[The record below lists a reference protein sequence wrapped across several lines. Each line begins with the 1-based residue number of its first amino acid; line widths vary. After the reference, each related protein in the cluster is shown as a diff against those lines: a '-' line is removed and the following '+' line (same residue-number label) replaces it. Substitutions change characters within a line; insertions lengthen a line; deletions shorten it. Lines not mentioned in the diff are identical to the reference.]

1 MKAHGFRVCFTPL
14 LEVLFTF
21 PSRYLS
27 TIGLSVVFSLAGW
40 APLIPAEFLVL
51 RGTQVPSCPT
61 AVVSRTGLSPST
73 DPLSRGFRYSDCVGA
88 PTVLQPRARLRN
100 RPGLGCC
107 AFARHYLRNHCY
119 FLFLRVLRCFSSPGS
134 PTASMRCDGITSIG
148 FPHSDIRGS
157 RGICPSPRLFA
168 ACHVLLRLRE
178 PQASPMRPF
187 SLSLVSSNGTLSA
200 CPPDGGPRRGRAFS
214 TLVVVARFLFQLDF
228 SLRFR
233 DTPAASG
240 AGRLALYSSRS
251 QHVNDLILFFS
262 PVVPGRLEL
271 PTSTLS
277 V

>member
-1 MKAHGFRVCFTPL
+1 MSARRRSYNPGCGRETAPVWAAA
-14 LEVLFTF
+14 
-21 PSRYLS
+21 R
-27 TIGLSVVFSLAGW
+27 SLA
-40 APLIPAEFLVL
+40 
-51 RGTQVPSCPT
+51 TT
-61 AVVSRTGLSPST
+61 
-73 DPLSRGFRYSDCVGA
+73 
-88 PTVLQPRARLRN
+88 
-100 RPGLGCC
+100 C
-107 AFARHYLRNHCY
+107 AIIVIARHYLRNHCY

-233 DTPAASG
+233 DTLAACTGG
-240 AGRLALYSSRS
+240 ASRS
-251 QHVNDLILFFS
+251 LLFAF
-262 PVVPGRLEL
+262 
-271 PTSTLS
+271 PTCQ
-277 V
+277 

>member
-40 APLIPAEFLVL
+40 APQIPAEFLVL
-51 RGTQVPSCPT
+51 RGTQVPSCLT

-73 DPLSRGFRYSDCVGA
+73 DPLSRGFRYSDCGGA

-100 RPGLGCC
+100 RPGLGSC
-107 AFARHYLRNHCY
+107 AFARHYLRNHYY

-134 PTASMRCDGITSIG
+134 PTASMRCDGIAPAG

-168 ACHVLLRLRE
+168 ACHVLRRLRE

-187 SLSLVSSNGTLSA
+187 CLSLMSFAFRPSLVSRIPARGARTRSLFFTLYSV
-200 CPPDGGPRRGRAFS
+200 S
-214 TLVVVARFLFQLDF
+214 
-228 SLRFR
+228 SLRYQDSR
-233 DTPAASG
+233 HHRLGAAT
-240 AGRLALYSSRS
+240 LLSSRS
-251 QHVNDLILFFS
+251 QHVNDLVFS
-262 PVVPGRLEL
+262 FLRSPRQ
-271 PTSTLS
+271 T
-277 V
+277 

>member
-40 APLIPAEFLVL
+40 APPIPAELLVF
-51 RGTQVPSCPT
+51 RGTQVPSCLT

-73 DPLSRGFRYSDCVGA
+73 DPLSRGFRYSGCGGA

-100 RPGLGCC
+100 RPGLGSC

-134 PTASMRCDGITSIG
+134 PTGYCRCDGIASIG

-157 RGICPSPRLFA
+157 QGICPSPRLFA

-178 PQASPMRPF
+178 PQASPMRPCRLSLVF
-187 SLSLVSSNGTLSA
+187 LSSTARSPHVSRTHGGGGAAAPSRPRSLSL
-200 CPPDGGPRRGRAFS
+200 DFS
-214 TLVVVARFLFQLDF
+214 FNSIS
-228 SLRFR
+228 SLRFSR
-233 DTPAASG
+233 HCRHDD
-240 AGRLALYSSRS
+240 GRRSS
-251 QHVNDLILFFS
+251 LFAF
-262 PVVPGRLEL
+262 
-271 PTSTLS
+271 PTCQ
-277 V
+277 

>member
-51 RGTQVPSCPT
+51 RGTQVPSCLT

-88 PTVLQPRARLRN
+88 PTVLQPRERLRN

-200 CPPDGGPRRGRAFS
+200 QPPQGAAARPRLLDLGRCRSISLS
-214 TLVVVARFLFQLDF
+214 TRFLA
-228 SLRFR
+228 SISRF
-233 DTPAASG
+233 
-240 AGRLALYSSRS
+240 AGRLWGGASRS
-251 QHVNDLILFFS
+251 LLFAF
-262 PVVPGRLEL
+262 
-271 PTSTLS
+271 PTCQ
-277 V
+277 

>member
-134 PTASMRCDGITSIG
+134 PTANGGVMESLPSG
-148 FPHSDIRGS
+148 FPIR
-157 RGICPSPRLFA
+157 
-168 ACHVLLRLRE
+168 
-178 PQASPMRPF
+178 
-187 SLSLVSSNGTLSA
+187 TSA
-200 CPPDGGPRRGRAFS
+200 GHRAFAPHRGFS
-214 TLVVVARFLFQLDF
+214 QLVTSFFASESHRHPPCALVRFL
-228 SLRFR
+228 
-233 DTPAASG
+233 
-240 AGRLALYSSRS
+240 
-251 QHVNDLILFFS
+251 
-262 PVVPGRLEL
+262 
-271 PTSTLS
+271 
-277 V
+277 

>member
-1 MKAHGFRVCFTPL
+1 MQAHGFRVSFTPL

-51 RGTQVPSCPT
+51 RGTQVPSCLT

-134 PTASMRCDGITSIG
+134 PTASMRCEATGI
-148 FPHSDIRGS
+148 PHAPFFSFLSLFKRHALRMSPGRGAAA
-157 RGICPSPRLFA
+157 RPRLLDLGR
-168 ACHVLLRLRE
+168 CR
-178 PQASPMRPF
+178 SI
-187 SLSLVSSNGTLSA
+187 SLST
-200 CPPDGGPRRGRAFS
+200 
-214 TLVVVARFLFQLDF
+214 RFL
-228 SLRFR
+228 
-233 DTPAASG
+233 ASISRY
-240 AGRLALYSSRS
+240 AGRLRGGASRS
-251 QHVNDLILFFS
+251 LLFAF
-262 PVVPGRLEL
+262 
-271 PTSTLS
+271 PTCQ
-277 V
+277 